1 MFYSLIHRRAWL
13 ALCMLL
19 WMPIHLLADETAK
32 EIKIYF
38 HDNAGDKI
46 SLYAWVTDKT
56 GKSKVLT
63 TDWDIPSTEDYPT
76 VNIGGKTWNY
86 KTFTGYSSVNII
98 LRKHDKT
105 SNKIIAQTVD
115 IAGVTE
121 DTYLVTSGSFKTDWS
136 KKHSVMLFHDI
147 TRSEAEGKTINYE
160 VRMKAG
166 GATKKFFMTNVRNQE
181 PNIHSIN
188 TSLFTIGIKD
198 KDLPGNAGDK
208 VDFYI
213 AGSDDGQQYADG
225 TTIIDQF
232 RPHSADG
239 FDFTRQTFTDKT
251 KDYKTY
257 VEYNNCLNTQN
268 DYYFSLTKG
277 AGVSYTICLNN
288 SLVTDVKYGSNQ
300 DVTQEHDP
308 NKPTGYD
315 EHTTYGTRSV
325 AVYTNQA
332 IANDAKGYT
341 LIGNFLKVNDPNT
354 DNQDL
359 NSDATWSP
367 DNAQIRLPMER
378 CIKFDAVVGE
388 PGDIVYSRKLHK
400 PASSMNTIFFNIC
413 PNTLLEDNSKKWGCT
428 DDSNKYTTDKW
439 NYIIRPQVQAGKD
452 AIALNGCV
460 EITPVKV
467 KTNDEG
473 IEVPV
478 VINRS
483 QAFNANVDDNNYSQ
497 FTVYFNA
504 TRSTYTIVPEESID
518 LIGSSV
524 GMIDRNS
531 GEWRQGQWENG
542 ERQYHY
548 VRMARNTAL
557 DITTNAE
564 TAEKQTTKCWEYTG
578 QFYHYDVAG
587 GRGGANA
594 AYGFRFLTNQ
604 TYVRN
609 YIEDSWRPEHYTD
622 AQKVENDENK
632 AMQAVNTPYW
642 NEVRLDPYN
651 ATDMNNPIMP
661 YNPNGSPIYGGL
673 GNERDEGMNIGF
685 VLPTGIYTIRFW
697 QTTDKSGKILKAWY
711 TLGERITPPNPLPD
725 NTDVYEELNCI
736 RTFSSS
742 VAYKRPDKMHVFIV
756 DSYNNGQAHLK
767 EIDYIPANTGVILAY
782 KSADA
787 EGMKKK
793 ADDLEFVGEA
803 DEADQKYI
811 YEKFPS
817 INFEEM
823 HDAGAE
829 IGMNYLMPS
838 IASMTIETTEYADK
852 ATKTIAY
859 RNYMFTAYKKKG
871 DARYTLCFKRVITG
885 KTSPNTAYLRLPAEL
900 CGGNQVTTNDEKIV
914 GSSAQFPD
922 YNPQNAKE
930 CYAAAIWGDS
940 STTGIT
946 TLPTDS
952 SVSPTRPRTYFTLQ
966 GVQVSQPTAPGIYIC
981 QGKKIVVKQ

>member
-1 MFYSLIHRRAWL
+1 MKKINSLIPKRAWL

-19 WMPIHLLADETAK
+19 WMPIHLLAAEAAK

-46 SLYAWVTDKT
+46 SLYAWVNEAP
-56 GKSKVLT
+56 GKSQVLT
-63 TDWDIPSTEDYPT
+63 TDWNAPTEVYPT
-76 VNIGGKTWNY
+76 VNIGGKTWYY
-86 KTFTGYSSVNII
+86 KTFTGHSSVNII
-98 LRKHDKT
+98 LRKHDKD
-105 SNKIIAQTVD
+105 NKIIAQTVD
-115 IAGVTE
+115 INGVTE

-136 KKHSVMLFHDI
+136 NKHSVMLFHDI

-166 GATKKFFMTNVRNQE
+166 GTTKKFYMTSVRNQE
-181 PNIHSIN
+181 PGIHSIN

-198 KDLPGNAGDK
+198 KELPGNAGDN
-208 VDFYI
+208 VEFYI

-239 FDFTRQTFTDKT
+239 FNFTQQPLTDGT
-251 KDYKTY
+251 NKTY
-257 VEYNNCLNTQN
+257 VAYNNCLNTQS

-315 EHTTYGTRSV
+315 EHTIYGTRSV

-354 DNQDL
+354 DNQGL
-359 NSDATWSP
+359 NVDATWSP
-367 DNAQIRLPMER
+367 DKDEKQYPMER
-378 CIKFDAVVGE
+378 CTEFDATVGE
-388 PGDIVYSRKLHK
+388 PSDIVYSRKLNK
-400 PASSMNTIFFNIC
+400 PASSMNTMFFNIC
-413 PNTLLEDNSKKWGCT
+413 PNTLLELEDDSKKWGGK
-428 DDSNKYTTDKW
+428 DGNKKYTTDKW

-460 EITPVKV
+460 EITPIKV
-467 KTNDEG
+467 SINDKSKEE
-473 IEVPV
+473 EVV

-483 QAFNANVDDNNYSQ
+483 QAFNANLDDNNYSQ
-497 FTVYFNA
+497 FTVFFNA

-518 LIGSSV
+518 LIGTSV

-548 VRMARNTAL
+548 VRMARNTTL
-557 DITTNAE
+557 DFTTNAGAADE
-564 TAEKQTTKCWEYTG
+564 QTTKCWEYTG
-578 QFYHYDVAG
+578 QFYQYDVAG

-594 AYGFRFLTNQ
+594 GNGFRFLTNQ

-622 AQKVENDENK
+622 AQKVENDGNK
-632 AMQAVNTPYW
+632 AMLAVSTPYW

-651 ATDMNNPIMP
+651 ATDMNHPSMP

-673 GNERDEGMNIGF
+673 GNERDEGLNIGF
-685 VLPTGIYTIRFW
+685 VLPTGIYTMRFW

-711 TLGERITPPNPLPD
+711 TLGERITPPNPLPK

-742 VAYKRPDKMHVFIV
+742 VAYKRPDKMRVFIV
-756 DSYNNGQAHLK
+756 DSYKNGQAHLK

-787 EGMKKK
+787 EGMKKN
-793 ADDLEFVGEA
+793 ADALEFVGEA
-803 DEADQKYI
+803 DKADQSYI

-829 IGMNYLMPS
+829 IGKNYLMPS

-885 KTSPNTAYLRLPAEL
+885 KTTPNTAYLRLPAEL
-900 CGGNQVTTNDEKIV
+900 CGGKQVTTNDEKIV

-922 YNPQNAKE
+922 YNPQKAKE

-940 STTGIT
+940 TTGIT
-946 TLPTDS
+946 SLPADS
-952 SVSPTRPRTYFTLQ
+952 SVNSTRPRTYFTLQ

>member
-1 MFYSLIHRRAWL
+1 MKKINSLIPKRAWL

-19 WMPIHLLADETAK
+19 WMPIHLLAAEAAK

-46 SLYAWVTDKT
+46 SLYAWVNDAA
-56 GKSKVLT
+56 GNSQILT
-63 TDWDIPSTEDYPT
+63 TDWATPSNEVYPT
-76 VNIGGKTWNY
+76 VNIGGKTWYY
-86 KTFTGYSSVNII
+86 KTFTGHSSINII
-98 LRKHDKT
+98 LRKHDKD
-105 SNKIIAQTVD
+105 NNIIAQTVD
-115 IAGVTE
+115 INGVTE

-136 KKHSVMLFHDI
+136 NKHSVMLFHDI

-166 GATKKFFMTNVRNQE
+166 DTTKKFYMTSVRNQE
-181 PNIHSIN
+181 PGIHSIN

-198 KDLPGNAGDK
+198 KELPGNAGDK
-208 VDFYI
+208 VEFYI

-239 FDFTRQTFTDKT
+239 FNFTQQPLTDGT
-251 KDYKTY
+251 NKTY
-257 VEYNNCLNTQN
+257 VAYNNCLNTQS

-300 DVTQEHDP
+300 NVTQEHDP

-354 DNQDL
+354 DNQGL
-359 NSDATWSP
+359 NVDATWSP
-367 DNAQIRLPMER
+367 DETEKRYPMEQ
-378 CIKFDAVVGE
+378 CTEFDATVGE
-388 PGDIVYSRKLHK
+388 PSDIVYSCKLNK
-400 PASSMNTIFFNIC
+400 PASSMNTMFFNIC
-413 PNTLLEDNSKKWGCT
+413 PNTLLEDTSKKWGGS
-428 DDSNKYTTDKW
+428 DGNNKYTTDKW

-460 EITPVKV
+460 EITPIKV
-467 KTNDEG
+467 SIDDEG
-473 IEVPV
+473 KEEEVV

-483 QAFNANVDDNNYSQ
+483 QAFNANLDDNNYSQ
-497 FTVYFNA
+497 FTVFFNA

-518 LIGSSV
+518 LIGTSV

-548 VRMARNTAL
+548 VRMARNKAL
-557 DITTNAE
+557 DITTNE
-564 TAEKQTTKCWEYTG
+564 GTDDEQTTKCWEYTG
-578 QFYHYDVAG
+578 QFYQYDVAG

-594 AYGFRFLTNQ
+594 GNGFRFLTNQ

-622 AQKVENDENK
+622 AQKVENDGNK

-651 ATDMNNPIMP
+651 ATDMKKPIIP

-673 GNERDEGMNIGF
+673 GNERDEGLNIGF
-685 VLPTGIYTIRFW
+685 VLPTGIYTMRFW

-725 NTDVYEELNCI
+725 YTDVYEGLNCI

-742 VAYKRPDKMHVFIV
+742 VAYKCPDKMRVFIV

-787 EGMKKK
+787 EGMKKN
-793 ADDLEFVGEA
+793 ANALEFVGEA
-803 DEADQKYI
+803 DKADQSYI

-829 IGMNYLMPS
+829 IGKNYLMPS

-885 KTSPNTAYLRLPAEL
+885 KTTPNTAYLRLPAEL
-900 CGGNQVTTNDEKIV
+900 CGGKKVTTNDEKIV

-940 STTGIT
+940 TTGIT
-946 TLPTDS
+946 SLPADS
-952 SVSPTRPRTYFTLQ
+952 SVNSTRPRTYFTLQ

>member
-1 MFYSLIHRRAWL
+1 MKKINSLIPKRAWL

-19 WMPIHLLADETAK
+19 WMPIHLLAAEAAK

-46 SLYAWVTDKT
+46 SLYAWVNEAP
-56 GKSKVLT
+56 GKSQVLT
-63 TDWDIPSTEDYPT
+63 TDWNAPTEVYPT
-76 VNIGGKTWNY
+76 VNIGGKTWYY
-86 KTFTGYSSVNII
+86 KTFTGHSSVNII
-98 LRKHDKT
+98 LRKHDKD
-105 SNKIIAQTVD
+105 NKIIAQTVD
-115 IAGVTE
+115 INGVTE

-136 KKHSVMLFHDI
+136 NKHSVMLFHDI

-166 GATKKFFMTNVRNQE
+166 GTTKKFYMTSVRNQE
-181 PNIHSIN
+181 PGIHSIN

-198 KDLPGNAGDK
+198 KELPGNAGDN
-208 VDFYI
+208 VEFYI

-239 FDFTRQTFTDKT
+239 FNFTQQPLTDGT
-251 KDYKTY
+251 NKTY
-257 VEYNNCLNTQN
+257 VAYNNCLNTQS

-315 EHTTYGTRSV
+315 EHTIYGTRSV

-354 DNQDL
+354 DNQGL
-359 NSDATWSP
+359 NVDATWSP
-367 DNAQIRLPMER
+367 DKDEKQYPMER
-378 CIKFDAVVGE
+378 CTEFDATVGE
-388 PGDIVYSRKLHK
+388 PSDIVYSRKLNK
-400 PASSMNTIFFNIC
+400 PASSMNTMFFNIC
-413 PNTLLEDNSKKWGCT
+413 PNTLLELEDDSKKWGGK
-428 DDSNKYTTDKW
+428 DGNKKYTTDKW

-460 EITPVKV
+460 EITPIKV
-467 KTNDEG
+467 SINDKSKEE
-473 IEVPV
+473 EVV

-483 QAFNANVDDNNYSQ
+483 QAFNANLDDNNYSQ
-497 FTVYFNA
+497 FTVFFNA

-518 LIGSSV
+518 LIGTSV

-548 VRMARNTAL
+548 VRMARNTTL
-557 DITTNAE
+557 DFTTNAGAADE
-564 TAEKQTTKCWEYTG
+564 QTTKCWEYTG
-578 QFYHYDVAG
+578 QFYQYDVAG

-594 AYGFRFLTNQ
+594 GNGFRFLTNQ

-622 AQKVENDENK
+622 AQKVENDGNK
-632 AMQAVNTPYW
+632 AMLAVNTPYW

-651 ATDMNNPIMP
+651 ATDMNHPSMP

-673 GNERDEGMNIGF
+673 GNERDEGLNIGF
-685 VLPTGIYTIRFW
+685 VLPTGIYTMRFW

-711 TLGERITPPNPLPD
+711 TLGERITPPNPLPK

-742 VAYKRPDKMHVFIV
+742 VAYKRPDKMRVFIV
-756 DSYNNGQAHLK
+756 DSYKNGQAHLK

-787 EGMKKK
+787 EGMKKN
-793 ADDLEFVGEA
+793 ADALEFVGEA
-803 DEADQKYI
+803 DKADQSYI

-829 IGMNYLMPS
+829 IGKNYLMPS

-885 KTSPNTAYLRLPAEL
+885 KTTPNTAYLRLPAEL
-900 CGGNQVTTNDEKIV
+900 CGGKQVTTNDEKIV

-922 YNPQNAKE
+922 YNPQKAKE

-940 STTGIT
+940 TTGIT
-946 TLPTDS
+946 SLPADS
-952 SVSPTRPRTYFTLQ
+952 SVNSTRPRTYFTLQ

>member
-1 MFYSLIHRRAWL
+1 MKKINSLIPKRAWL

-19 WMPIHLLADETAK
+19 WMPIHLLAAEAAK

-46 SLYAWVTDKT
+46 SLYAWVNEAP
-56 GKSKVLT
+56 GKSQVLT
-63 TDWDIPSTEDYPT
+63 TDWNAPTEVYPT
-76 VNIGGKTWNY
+76 VNIGGKTWYY
-86 KTFTGYSSVNII
+86 KTFTGHSSVNII
-98 LRKHDKT
+98 LRKHDKD
-105 SNKIIAQTVD
+105 NKIIAQTVD
-115 IAGVTE
+115 INGVTE

-136 KKHSVMLFHDI
+136 NKHSVMLFHDI

-166 GATKKFFMTNVRNQE
+166 GTTKKFYMTSVRNQE
-181 PNIHSIN
+181 PGIHSIN

-198 KDLPGNAGDK
+198 KELPGNAGDN
-208 VDFYI
+208 VEFYI

-239 FDFTRQTFTDKT
+239 FNFTQQPLTDGT
-251 KDYKTY
+251 NKTY
-257 VEYNNCLNTQN
+257 VAYNNCLNTQS

-315 EHTTYGTRSV
+315 EHTIYGTRSV

-354 DNQDL
+354 DNQGL
-359 NSDATWSP
+359 NVDATWSP
-367 DNAQIRLPMER
+367 DKDEKQYPMER
-378 CIKFDAVVGE
+378 CTEFDATVGE
-388 PGDIVYSRKLHK
+388 PSDIVYSRKLNK
-400 PASSMNTIFFNIC
+400 PASSMNTMFFNIC
-413 PNTLLEDNSKKWGCT
+413 PNTLLELEDDSKKWGGK
-428 DDSNKYTTDKW
+428 DGNKKYTTDKW

-460 EITPVKV
+460 EITPIKV
-467 KTNDEG
+467 SINDKSKEE
-473 IEVPV
+473 EVV

-483 QAFNANVDDNNYSQ
+483 QAFNANLDDNNYSQ
-497 FTVYFNA
+497 FTVFFNA

-518 LIGSSV
+518 LIGTSV

-548 VRMARNTAL
+548 VRMARNTTL
-557 DITTNAE
+557 DFTTNAGAADE
-564 TAEKQTTKCWEYTG
+564 QTTKCWEYTG
-578 QFYHYDVAG
+578 QFYQYDVAG

-594 AYGFRFLTNQ
+594 GNGFRFLTNQ

-622 AQKVENDENK
+622 AQKVENDGNK
-632 AMQAVNTPYW
+632 AMLAVNTPYW

-651 ATDMNNPIMP
+651 AMNHPSMP

-673 GNERDEGMNIGF
+673 GNERDEGLNIGF
-685 VLPTGIYTIRFW
+685 VLPTGIYTMRFW

-711 TLGERITPPNPLPD
+711 TLGERITPPNPLPK

-742 VAYKRPDKMHVFIV
+742 VAYKRPDKMRVFIV
-756 DSYNNGQAHLK
+756 DSYKNGQAHLK

-787 EGMKKK
+787 EGMKKN
-793 ADDLEFVGEA
+793 ADALEFVGEA
-803 DEADQKYI
+803 DKADQSYI

-829 IGMNYLMPS
+829 IGKNYLMPS

-885 KTSPNTAYLRLPAEL
+885 KTTPNTAYLRLPAEL
-900 CGGNQVTTNDEKIV
+900 CGGKQVTTNDEKIV

-922 YNPQNAKE
+922 YNPQKAKE

-940 STTGIT
+940 TTGIT
-946 TLPTDS
+946 SLPADS
-952 SVSPTRPRTYFTLQ
+952 SVNSTRPRTYFTLQ

>member
-1 MFYSLIHRRAWL
+1 MKKINSLIPKRAWL

-19 WMPIHLLADETAK
+19 WMPIHLLAAEAAK

-46 SLYAWVTDKT
+46 SLYAWVNEAP
-56 GKSKVLT
+56 GKSQVLT
-63 TDWDIPSTEDYPT
+63 TDWNAPTEVYPT
-76 VNIGGKTWNY
+76 VNIGGKTWYY
-86 KTFTGYSSVNII
+86 KTFTGHSSVNII
-98 LRKHDKT
+98 LRKHDKD
-105 SNKIIAQTVD
+105 NKIIAQTVD
-115 IAGVTE
+115 INGVTE

-136 KKHSVMLFHDI
+136 NKHSVMLFHDI

-166 GATKKFFMTNVRNQE
+166 GTTKKFYMTSVRNQE
-181 PNIHSIN
+181 PGIHSIN

-198 KDLPGNAGDK
+198 KELPGNAGDN
-208 VDFYI
+208 VEFYI

-239 FDFTRQTFTDKT
+239 FNFTQQPLTDGT
-251 KDYKTY
+251 NKTY
-257 VEYNNCLNTQN
+257 VAYNNCLNTQS

-300 DVTQEHDP
+300 NVTQEHDP

-354 DNQDL
+354 DNQGL
-359 NSDATWSP
+359 NVDATWSP
-367 DNAQIRLPMER
+367 DKPEKRYPMER
-378 CIKFDAVVGE
+378 CTEFDATVGE
-388 PGDIVYSRKLHK
+388 PSDIVYSRKLHK
-400 PASSMNTIFFNIC
+400 AASSMNTMFFNIC
-413 PNTLLEDNSKKWGCT
+413 PNTLLELEDDSKKWGGK
-428 DDSNKYTTDKW
+428 DGNKKYTTDKW

-460 EITPVKV
+460 EITPIKV
-467 KTNDEG
+467 SIDDEG
-473 IEVPV
+473 KEEVV

-483 QAFNANVDDNNYSQ
+483 QAFNANLDDNNYSQ
-497 FTVYFNA
+497 FTVFFNA

-518 LIGSSV
+518 LIGTSV

-548 VRMARNTAL
+548 VRMARNKAL
-557 DITTNAE
+557 DITTNE
-564 TAEKQTTKCWEYTG
+564 GTDDEQTTKCWEYTG
-578 QFYHYDVAG
+578 QFYQYDVAG

-594 AYGFRFLTNQ
+594 GNGFRFLTNQ

-622 AQKVENDENK
+622 AQKVENDGNK
-632 AMQAVNTPYW
+632 AMLAVNTPYW

-651 ATDMNNPIMP
+651 ATDMNHPSMP

-673 GNERDEGMNIGF
+673 GNERDEGLNIGF
-685 VLPTGIYTIRFW
+685 VLPTGIYTMRFW

-725 NTDVYEELNCI
+725 NTDVYEGLNCI

-742 VAYKRPDKMHVFIV
+742 VAYKRPDKMRVFIV
-756 DSYNNGQAHLK
+756 DSYYNGQAHLK

-782 KSADA
+782 KSDDA
-787 EGMKKK
+787 EGMKKN
-793 ADDLEFVGEA
+793 ADALEFVGEA
-803 DEADQKYI
+803 DKADQSYI

-823 HDAGAE
+823 HNAGTE
-829 IGMNYLMPS
+829 IGKNFLMPS

-871 DARYTLCFKRVITG
+871 DSRYTLCFKRVITG
-885 KTSPNTAYLRLPAEL
+885 KTTPNTAYLRLPAEL
-900 CGGNQVTTNDEKIV
+900 CGGKQVTTNDEKIV

-922 YNPQNAKE
+922 YNPQKAKE

-940 STTGIT
+940 TTGIT
-946 TLPTDS
+946 SLPADS
-952 SVSPTRPRTYFTLQ
+952 SVNSTRPRTYFTLQ

>member
-1 MFYSLIHRRAWL
+1 MKKINSLIPKRAWL

-19 WMPIHLLADETAK
+19 WMPIHLLAAEAAK

-46 SLYAWVTDKT
+46 SLYAWVNEAP
-56 GKSKVLT
+56 GKSQVLT
-63 TDWDIPSTEDYPT
+63 TDWNAPTEVYPT
-76 VNIGGKTWNY
+76 VNIGGKTWYY
-86 KTFTGYSSVNII
+86 KTFTGHSSVNII
-98 LRKHDKT
+98 LRKHDKD
-105 SNKIIAQTVD
+105 NKIIAQTVD
-115 IAGVTE
+115 INGVTE

-136 KKHSVMLFHDI
+136 NKHSVMLFHDI

-166 GATKKFFMTNVRNQE
+166 GTTKKFYMTSVRNQE
-181 PNIHSIN
+181 PGIHSIN

-198 KDLPGNAGDK
+198 KELPGNAGDN
-208 VDFYI
+208 VEFYI

-239 FDFTRQTFTDKT
+239 FNFTQQPLTDGT
-251 KDYKTY
+251 NKTY
-257 VEYNNCLNTQN
+257 VAYNNCLNTQS

-300 DVTQEHDP
+300 NVTQEHDP

-354 DNQDL
+354 DNQGL
-359 NSDATWSP
+359 NVDATWSP
-367 DNAQIRLPMER
+367 DKPEKRYPMER
-378 CIKFDAVVGE
+378 CTEFDATVGE
-388 PGDIVYSRKLHK
+388 PSDIVYSRKLHK
-400 PASSMNTIFFNIC
+400 AASSMNTMFFNIC
-413 PNTLLEDNSKKWGCT
+413 PNTLLELGDDSKKWGGK
-428 DDSNKYTTDKW
+428 DGNKKYTTDKW

-460 EITPVKV
+460 EITPIKV
-467 KTNDEG
+467 SIDDEG
-473 IEVPV
+473 KEEVV

-483 QAFNANVDDNNYSQ
+483 QAFNANLDDNNYSQ
-497 FTVYFNA
+497 FTVFFNA

-518 LIGSSV
+518 LIGTSV

-548 VRMARNTAL
+548 VRMARNKAL
-557 DITTNAE
+557 DITTNE
-564 TAEKQTTKCWEYTG
+564 GTDDEQTTKCWEYTG
-578 QFYHYDVAG
+578 QFYQYDVAG

-594 AYGFRFLTNQ
+594 GNGFRFLTNQ

-622 AQKVENDENK
+622 AQKVENDGNK
-632 AMQAVNTPYW
+632 AMLAVNTPYW

-651 ATDMNNPIMP
+651 ATDMNHPSMP

-673 GNERDEGMNIGF
+673 GNERDEGLNIGF
-685 VLPTGIYTIRFW
+685 VLPTGIYTMRFW

-725 NTDVYEELNCI
+725 NTDVYEGLNCI

-742 VAYKRPDKMHVFIV
+742 VAYKRPDKMRVFIV
-756 DSYNNGQAHLK
+756 DSYYNGQAHLK

-782 KSADA
+782 KSDDA
-787 EGMKKK
+787 EGMKKN
-793 ADDLEFVGEA
+793 ADALEFVGEA
-803 DEADQKYI
+803 DKADQSYI

-823 HDAGAE
+823 HNAGTE
-829 IGMNYLMPS
+829 IGKNFLMPS

-871 DARYTLCFKRVITG
+871 DSRYTLCFKRVITG
-885 KTSPNTAYLRLPAEL
+885 KTTPNTAYLRLPAEL
-900 CGGNQVTTNDEKIV
+900 CGGKQVTTNDEKIV

-922 YNPQNAKE
+922 YNPQKAKE

-940 STTGIT
+940 TTGIT
-946 TLPTDS
+946 SLPADS
-952 SVSPTRPRTYFTLQ
+952 SVNSTRPRTYFTLQ